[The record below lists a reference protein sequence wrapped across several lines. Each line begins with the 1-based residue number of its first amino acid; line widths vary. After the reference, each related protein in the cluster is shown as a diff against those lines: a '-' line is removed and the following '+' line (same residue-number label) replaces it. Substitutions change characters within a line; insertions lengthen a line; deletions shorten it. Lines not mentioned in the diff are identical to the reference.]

1 MAFYDTADAIYGTG
15 LYGSASYGRVS
26 ANVTLTGVS
35 GTANTRTLHL
45 NIFEVDITEPIYNA
59 PSATGSVGSLT
70 LNTTAGLS
78 GVAGTTA
85 LGTLS
90 PNINEALNSVSA
102 TTTLGSIQVNTT
114 EIVSSVSATF
124 TINDEDLSIRSINR
138 VPVTGEGATG
148 AVGTVEAQT
157 LEALQSVSA
166 TGSIGTIKPNV
177 DKVVDGVE
185 GEFNT
190 YIRQAFTANGDA
202 QLSTAQKKFG
212 TASLLLDGTGDF
224 IKTDYRTDLTDSNFT
239 VEFWFYAANRL
250 QDAHL
255 WDGQVSNSGIAL
267 AITSLDKI
275 RIIKDNTILG
285 TYNSGLS
292 DNTWH
297 HIALVRNEYFLTV
310 YVDGFPRGQANTL
323 GNYGD
328 YSSNT
333 YYIGCRH
340 NETQFFNGY
349 IDEFRTSLTAR
360 YTSTFTP
367 TTTAFSSD
375 SNTESLLHFD
385 GTTGDTDIINSA
397 PASIGAPFATAKN
410 DSKIVPQGVSGTGQ
424 VGQVGGGPAEEIA
437 TGVEA
442 TVSVNP
448 DGVKVN
454 VTEII
459 PSSNFPFIE
468 GNTLGATI
476 SVTFVPQTEAE
487 LQTSNAA
494 NQGESVHVKIIAE
507 KFDFEAVKNQYSR
520 RRTVVLPRAA

>member
-1 MAFYDTADAIYGTG
+1 MAFYDTADAFYGTG
-15 LYGSASYGRVS
+15 LYGSARYGRVTP
-26 ANVTLTGVS
+26 VVQVTGVS
-35 GTANTRTLHL
+35 ATANTRTLHL

-70 LNTTAGLS
+70 LNTTESLS

-124 TINDEDLSIRSINR
+124 TINDEGLSIRSINR

-166 TGSIGTIKPNV
+166 TGSIGTLKPNITT
-177 DKVVDGVE
+177 DTLTGVE

-190 YIRQAFTANGDA
+190 HIRQAFTANGDA

-375 SNTESLLHFD
+375 SDTDSLLHFD

-442 TVSVNP
+442 TVSV
-448 DGVKVN
+448 G
-454 VTEII
+454 
-459 PSSNFPFIE
+459 
-468 GNTLGATI
+468 
-476 SVTFVPQTEAE
+476 SVTTHVVEKPEKAVGT
-487 LQTSNAA
+487 
-494 NQGESVHVKIIAE
+494 GEIGEPTITAVV
-507 KFDFEAVKNQYSR
+507 FDFQAVKNQYSR
-520 RRTVVLPRAA
+520 RRTVIVSRAA